1 MKDGH
6 WKLAAGTA
14 HIARKNL
21 AELLRISRE
30 LDLKVKAIDVMQSG
44 RKSAMRE
51 IFMKTLQR
59 EIDIGT
65 EKEKALRETAEQY
78 IGQLQRAEEREA
90 IRLRYIL
97 GMSNEEIRASIFPNT
112 RRTEAG
118 KDCRLDGVMR
128 SALDKLDYWEE
139 MRRRQ

>member
-6 WKLAAGTA
+6 WKLAAGTE

-30 LDLKVKAIDVMQSG
+30 LDLKVKAIDVMQSV

-51 IFMKTLQR
+51 IFVKTLQQ

-97 GMSNEEIRASIFPNT
+97 GMSNEEIRAAIFPNT
-112 RRTEAG
+112 RRAEAG
-118 KDCRLDGVMR
+118 KDYRLDGVTR

-139 MRRRQ
+139 TRTRP